1 MHPNYT
7 KDSSINASWW
17 VNLGKTQEK
26 LSKIFFR
33 FYRRLCYFC
42 VGGGF
47 LIPVSDWLVSHH
59 ISFKKKLGRRSIIL
73 KLSCFGLHIGVGFWE
88 PKGDNIGDTVVFIC
102 FITFVGDRIKFEVVE
117 NSTRAG
123 ADLGQNRPE
132 IRIDVI
138 FILLSLI
145 MTAKDNFNFRFK
157 LKILKK
163 AYNNME

>member
-1 MHPNYT
+1 MKNSQ
-7 KDSSINASWW
+7 KNFI
-17 VNLGKTQEK
+17 G
-26 LSKIFFR
+26 

-42 VGGGF
+42 VGVGM
-47 LIPVSDWLVSHH
+47 LILVSDWLVSYH
-59 ISFKKKLGRRSIIL
+59 ISFKKKLVRRIL

-145 MTAKDNFNFRFK
+145 MTAKNYFNFRFK
-157 LKILKK
+157 LKSLKK

>member
-1 MHPNYT
+1 M
-7 KDSSINASWW
+7 
-17 VNLGKTQEK
+17 
-26 LSKIFFR
+26 
-33 FYRRLCYFC
+33 
-42 VGGGF
+42 
-47 LIPVSDWLVSHH
+47 
-59 ISFKKKLGRRSIIL
+59 
-73 KLSCFGLHIGVGFWE
+73 
-88 PKGDNIGDTVVFIC
+88 VFIC

-145 MTAKDNFNFRFK
+145 MTAKNYFNFRFK
-157 LKILKK
+157 LKSLKK